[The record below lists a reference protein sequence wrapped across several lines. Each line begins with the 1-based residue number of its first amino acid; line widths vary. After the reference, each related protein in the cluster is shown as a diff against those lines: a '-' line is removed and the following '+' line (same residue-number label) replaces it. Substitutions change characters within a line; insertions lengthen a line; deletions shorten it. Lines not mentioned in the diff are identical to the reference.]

1 LIVNIQNLRNVML
14 GLLISSS
21 LFGPAQAEGLPAL
34 VSELLAND
42 NQIKAIRADVEAA
55 GESIEAAKGSYY
67 PALNITGTYGK
78 EKQLKPTGTDNAS
91 MVSREIDFVVTQRL
105 WDFGATDATVN
116 MVKLQRDQTGAAL
129 QTTVSGV
136 LLRAYT
142 VYMNVLRASQVQRFA
157 IESEKNV
164 RLQTKLEDELV
175 ESGAGAT
182 TDILQAKVQLAGAMA
197 RRVQADGALELAKH
211 AYWGVFLKKVSDVS
225 DMLPPRLPRDKIPR
239 TQDEAVEIAL
249 KNSPILESSNID
261 TLISKE
267 AVKQSFASSYG
278 PTFDGIVD
286 SKLKRDVGT
295 TAGTQTEVFAK
306 VQFSFPFNLG
316 MTATNTIK
324 ASELASTSSTYRYAD
339 ARNQLEMRT
348 RSAWQQLLTTQ
359 ANAKLVKNQARIAAA
374 FLELAREERKLDKR
388 SLLDVLSGE
397 VALINANSDAASA
410 EADIAIAVV
419 TLLDAMGALTVED
432 LR

>member
-1 LIVNIQNLRNVML
+1 MIA
-14 GLLISSS
+14 GLMISSS
-21 LFGPAQAEGLPAL
+21 LATPSFAESLPDL

-42 NQIKAIRADVEAA
+42 NQIMAARADVEAA
-55 GESIEAAKGSYY
+55 GESIEAARGSYF
-67 PALNITGTYGK
+67 PSLNITGTYGK
-78 EKQLKPTGTDNAS
+78 EKQLKPTGTNDAS

-105 WDFGATDATVN
+105 WDFGATGATVD

-129 QTTVSGV
+129 QTIVSGV

-142 VYMNVLRASQVQRFA
+142 AYMNVLRASQVRKFA
-157 IESEKNV
+157 IQSEKNV

-211 AYWGVFLKKVSDVS
+211 AYWGVFLKKVGDVS
-225 DMLPPRLPRDKIPR
+225 NMLPPRLPRGKIPA
-239 TQDEAVEIAL
+239 TQDEAVEMAF
-249 KNSPILESSNID
+249 KNSPIIKSSNID
-261 TLISKE
+261 AMISKK
-267 AVKQSFASSYG
+267 AVKQTFASSYG

-306 VQFSFPFNLG
+306 VQFNFPFNLG
-316 MTATNTIK
+316 MTASNTIK
-324 ASELASTSSTYRYAD
+324 ASELASTSSAYRYAD
-339 ARNQLEMRT
+339 ARNQLEMRI
-348 RSAWQQLLTTQ
+348 RSAWQQLQTTQ
-359 ANAKLVKNQARIAAA
+359 ANTKLVKNQARIAAA